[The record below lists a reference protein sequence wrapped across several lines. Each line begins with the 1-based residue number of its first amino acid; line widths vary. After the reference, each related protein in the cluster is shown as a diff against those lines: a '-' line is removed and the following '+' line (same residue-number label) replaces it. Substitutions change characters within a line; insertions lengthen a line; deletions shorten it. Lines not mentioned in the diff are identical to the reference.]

1 MGYLSKLGVDLGVAT
16 GDDLRLEGDSVR
28 QSLLVREPSNLEHEA
43 IGHIFVD
50 HLEMERP
57 RRVQVWHNANVRN
70 RDRRRGGRGWGSGGD
85 VVVVVVVSYA
95 LVGGGGG
102 DGRGRDPTS

>member
-16 GDDLRLEGDSVR
+16 GDDLGLEGDSVR
-28 QSLLVREPSNLEHEA
+28 QSLLVREPPNLEHEA

-57 RRVQVWHNANVRN
+57 RCVQVWHNANVRN
-70 RDRRRGGRGWGSGGD
+70 RDRRRGRRGWGSSGGG
-85 VVVVVVVSYA
+85 VVVVVSYA

-102 DGRGRDPTS
+102 DGGGRDPTG